1 MGACAAGATPDLTQ
15 NGVAAIAHAMGEC
28 GAGGADVVGAG
39 AAGGSGRP
47 TVAVTPPANVRGDLA
62 GAFVYPPRLRLVPP
76 SVRRTN
82 ANRVCSTILQG
93 TSSHSSSSS
102 TARFDQACV
111 LFFFHSK
118 RK

>member
-1 MGACAAGATPDLTQ
+1 MGARAAGANAELTQ
-15 NGVAAIAHAMGEC
+15 NGVAAIAHAMG
-28 GAGGADVVGAG
+28 GLPGGADVVGAG

-47 TVAVTPPANVRGDLA
+47 AVAVTPPANVRGDLA
-62 GAFVYPPRLRLVPP
+62 GAFVYSPRPRVVIP
-76 SVRRTN
+76 SVRSTN

-102 TARFDQACV
+102 TAGFNQACV
-111 LFFFHSK
+111 LFFFHRK